1 LAYVNIRLSNE
12 KREAVFKN
20 IWRNTNRICL
30 RNYDAEQYHRRTVYW
45 YVVLIM
51 FDYVGVYVINALVSR
66 LKVLNDAMFFKFEY
80 IENL

>member
-1 LAYVNIRLSNE
+1 
-12 KREAVFKN
+12 
-20 IWRNTNRICL
+20 
-30 RNYDAEQYHRRTVYW
+30 
-45 YVVLIM
+45 M